1 MTKERKNQGVISKNP
16 KIIIAGITNINDAL
30 MCLNNGIDGISYIFY
45 DDPRK
50 ITLETAEKISK
61 NLPPFFHIIGEFHE
75 TPVDKVKIFQ
85 RRCRLTAMRFTGS
98 ENLQYFNRLN
108 IKIIKKINITPD
120 YKGIQKK
127 IDGIF
132 YEYNLFYKIKNS
144 NERKMLFNQIPQI
157 IKNDNYAIIS
167 GDITLENINEILK
180 YNVYA
185 IRIQNGAELFIGK
198 KDDRKIKKIIKITKN
213 WNS

>member
-1 MTKERKNQGVISKNP
+1 
-16 KIIIAGITNINDAL
+16 
-30 MCLNNGIDGISYIFY
+30 
-45 DDPRK
+45 
-50 ITLETAEKISK
+50 
-61 NLPPFFHIIGEFHE
+61 
-75 TPVDKVKIFQ
+75 
-85 RRCRLTAMRFTGS
+85 
-98 ENLQYFNRLN
+98 
-108 IKIIKKINITPD
+108 
-120 YKGIQKK
+120 
-127 IDGIF
+127 
-132 YEYNLFYKIKNS
+132 
-144 NERKMLFNQIPQI
+144 MLFNKIPQI